1 MRVTVFKAQHGPQKC
16 PYFSLLISSRNIIN
30 DSSFSGILQ
39 ARPVEVF

>member
-16 PYFSLLISSRNIIN
+16 PYFSLLISSRNIIT